1 MSIDTRGVQTDLATA
16 VDRNNEKVN
25 EIIRLIGAHCTF
37 GELKKFHRP
46 ISMDTTKFP
55 ACYVQP
61 KTYDPTLEAE
71 GLEGQ
76 WGEVLIYVY
85 HADNAAD
92 RVGEDT
98 MATVSVLRKLFS
110 RNALDDMETAAP
122 TAKYFV
128 NGTFWVESKFGPE
141 RYGEVVGLQKDAEQL
156 FVVQAQVTFRYHDVV
171 LP

>member
-1 MSIDTRGVQTDLATA
+1 MSVDTRGVQTDLAN
-16 VDRNNEKVN
+16 VEDRNNEKVN
-25 EIIRLIGAHCTF
+25 EIIRLIGKHCKF
-37 GELKKFHRP
+37 GTLKKFHRP
-46 ISMDTTKFP
+46 ITVATTVFP
-55 ACYVQP
+55 VCYVQP

-71 GLEGQ
+71 GLESQ

-85 HADNAAD
+85 HAENAPD
-92 RVGEDT
+92 RVGEDA

-110 RNALDDMETAAP
+110 RNALGDMETAAP

-141 RYGEVVGLQKDAEQL
+141 RYGEVVGLQKDTEQL
-156 FVVQAQVTFRYHDVV
+156 FVVQAQVTFRYLDVV